1 MANTP
6 IGALTAVWNNA
17 GTVFNAIK
25 MSVTNTASAAGS
37 KLLNLLV
44 GGVSKF
50 SVDVSGNVVVGGNI
64 TLPGSGNNVINLP
77 EVISGQIEVPV
88 EGAVYY
94 LCIRWPY
101 SGTVTLTTTFLQ
113 SGSCTVAFGTGAGV
127 MAGGSHAATARS
139 ITSSVTAVAP
149 GSVIYLGTTSVNAAL
164 RLSYAVT
171 IVRS

>member
-1 MANTP
+1 M
-6 IGALTAVWNNA
+6 
-17 GTVFNAIK
+17 AIK

-88 EGAVYY
+88 EGAVYE

-127 MAGGSHAATARS
+127 MAGGSHAATALIDNIVRN
-139 ITSSVTAVAP
+139 VAVAP